1 MRLIISFCKSE
12 LRALSSMMRSETG
25 EKNSRGSLVSG
36 VFAGGRGQLR
46 GRKNADTRLISV
58 AGTCAPRFSVI
69 RLGAVSGVI
78 RDYHISPITLPTVE
92 PTTCVALT
100 PPRFIVLRGRPRD
113 GTSPRSILAFLDDI
127 SPLTYHCSLLSF

>member
-1 MRLIISFCKSE
+1 
-12 LRALSSMMRSETG
+12 MRSETG

-78 RDYHISPITLPTVE
+78 RDYHISPITLPTVAHDLCG
-92 PTTCVALT
+92 THSSAIYSSQRT
-100 PPRFIVLRGRPRD
+100 PSRWNKPSIHSSIPR
-113 GTSPRSILAFLDDI
+113 
-127 SPLTYHCSLLSF
+127 